1 MIEAIQTFEITDY
14 RVLLCLSENEI
25 PRKGQIIT
33 LLEKHHIAYEI
44 ESVNFKITKAER
56 FKALMP
62 NKNKYKVAFI
72 GDCGNELLKFKAI
85 RYVSDGG
92 TIIFLDDGIASIHF
106 FMVITN

>member
-1 MIEAIQTFEITDY
+1 MPDFKVLIKGQPAIFCLSGSSFQALCMIEAIHAFEITDY

-33 LLEKHHIAYEI
+33 LLEKYHIAYEI

-62 NKNKYKVAFI
+62 TI
-72 GDCGNELLKFKAI
+72 GDFSIKFSRKQ
-85 RYVSDGG
+85 Y
-92 TIIFLDDGIASIHF
+92 L
-106 FMVITN
+106 